1 MIINDI
7 LLYLNNHSKI
17 VNIGN
22 NHKNMIEIAER
33 HRRPTVMV

>member
-7 LLYLNNHSKI
+7 LHYLNNHSKI

-22 NHKNMIEIAER
+22 NHKKMIKIAEK

>member
-7 LLYLNNHSKI
+7 LQYLNNHSKI
-17 VNIGN
+17 VNIGK